1 MKKIYM
7 FIKIFIFLFIS
18 FIIINISLYSYAYI
32 TPKISLNSANK
43 ITIYD
48 NSGEIA
54 IENLNGNKWVKL
66 DNIASFLK
74 EATIS
79 VEDKNFYKHQGFD
92 YLRIVKAVINNIAS
106 KSINEG
112 ASTISQQYVK
122 NLFLDFDK
130 TWERKIEEA
139 FLTFELETHY
149 SKDEIL
155 EGYLNTIN
163 YGGGNYG
170 IENASNYYFNKSA
183 SDLTLAEA
191 TLIAGI
197 PKSPSNYNPITNL
210 ESAKKRQ
217 KVVLQSMVNNKYIT
231 KEEMN
236 NVLKEEVILYG
247 KKDNTNLITLNYYK
261 DAVLQELYN
270 IKEIST
276 NMIKTSGL
284 KIYTNLDIDIQTKAE
299 NIMKEEM
306 NIDDDLQTAIMVI
319 DPKNG
324 KVLSLIGGTNYNK
337 SEYNRATQAKR
348 QVGSTIKPFLY
359 YSALENGFTS
369 SSTFLSEK
377 TTFNTGNN
385 TTYSPK
391 NYGEIY
397 ANKNISLAAA
407 IAFSDNIYSVKTHLF
422 LGENNLVNVLK
433 RSGLNEELDATVSLA
448 LGTKEFS
455 MLDYSN
461 AYSTLA
467 DEGKYKKSYFIT
479 KVTDIN
485 DNILYKHNYEEE
497 KTLNS
502 RYVYIL
508 NELLTNTYNY
518 SFIDYTSPTMLSI
531 KDMLTNKYAVKS
543 GSTSSD
549 YWAIGYNNDSL
560 VMVWNGYDDNK
571 DLLSSQSK
579 ITKRIWA
586 RVIEA
591 SLENKDTKWYDIP
604 KGITASLVNPV
615 SGEISNDDKSCI
627 LYYEKGTEPT
637 ITAEEYDYLFNENEK
652 ALN

>member
-1 MKKIYM
+1 M
-7 FIKIFIFLFIS
+7 FIKIFVFLFIS

-66 DNIASFLK
+66 DNISSFLK

-467 DEGKYKKSYFIT
+467 NEGKYKKSYFIT

-571 DLLSSQSK
+571 ELLSSQSK

>member
-1 MKKIYM
+1 MKKIYL
-7 FIKIFIFLFIS
+7 FIKISVFLFIT
-18 FIIINISLYSYAYI
+18 FIIANICLYTYAYL
-32 TPKISLNSANK
+32 TPKISLNTANQ

-48 NSGEIA
+48 NNEQVA

-66 DNIASFLK
+66 DDISDYLTN
-74 EATIS
+74 ATIAT
-79 VEDKNFYKHQGFD
+79 EDKNFYKHQGFD
-92 YLRIVKAVINNIAS
+92 YLRIIKAMINNVVN
-106 KSINEG
+106 KSITEG

-130 TWERKIEEA
+130 TWDRKIEEA

-149 SKDEIL
+149 DKDEIL

-170 IENASNYYFNKSA
+170 IENASNYYFNKS
-183 SDLTLAEA
+183 SKDLTLAEA

-197 PKSPSNYNPITNL
+197 PKSPTNYNPITNFDN
-210 ESAKKRQ
+210 AKKRQ
-217 KVVLQSMVNNKYIT
+217 KIVLQSMFNNKYIT
-231 KEEMN
+231 EEEIN
-236 NVLKEEVILYG
+236 EAFNEEITLYG
-247 KKDNTNLITLNYYK
+247 SKDNNSLITLNYYK
-261 DAVLQELYN
+261 DAVLQELN
-270 IKEIST
+270 TLKQISPS
-276 NMIKTSGL
+276 MIKTSGL
-284 KIYTNLDIDIQTKAE
+284 KIFTNLDIEIQSKAE
-299 NIMKEEM
+299 QIIKEEM
-306 NIDDDLQTAIMVI
+306 NSEDDLQTAVLVVN
-319 DPKNG
+319 PKNG
-324 KVLSLIGGTNYNK
+324 KVLALIGGTNYNK
-337 SEYNRATQAKR
+337 SEYNRVTQAKR

-369 SSTFLSEK
+369 SSTFLSEA
-377 TTFNTGNN
+377 TTFNIGNN
-385 TTYSPK
+385 KIYSPK

-407 IAFSDNIYSVKTHLF
+407 IAYSDNIYSVKTHLF
-422 LGENNLVNVLK
+422 LGEDNLINTLK
-433 RSGLNEELDATVSLA
+433 RCGLEESLEPNVSLA

-467 DEGKYKKSYFIT
+467 DEGKYKESYFIT
-479 KVTDIN
+479 KVTDMN
-485 DNILYKHNYEEE
+485 DNVLYEHDYEEV
-497 KTLNS
+497 KVLNS

-531 KDMLTNKYAVKS
+531 KDLITNKYAVKS

-571 DLLSSQSK
+571 ELSSSQSK

-586 RVIEA
+586 KTIEA
-591 SLENKDTKWYDIP
+591 SLEDKDTSWYEIP
-604 KGITASLVNPV
+604 KGITASLVDPV
-615 SGEISNDDKSCI
+615 SGEISNNEKSTI
-627 LYYEKGTEPT
+627 LFYEKGTEPN
-637 ITAEEYDYLFNENEK
+637 ISNEYYDYLFNENEK
-652 ALN
+652 AIE

>member
-1 MKKIYM
+1 MKKIYLLLKLSM
-7 FIKIFIFLFIS
+7 FIFITFVIA
-18 FIIINISLYSYAYI
+18 NISLYAYAYL
-32 TPKISLNSANK
+32 TPKISLTTANQ

-48 NSGEIA
+48 NNSEIA

-66 DNIASFLK
+66 ENISDNLIN
-74 EATIS
+74 ATIAT
-79 VEDKNFYKHQGFD
+79 EDKNFYKHKGFD
-92 YLRIVKAVINNIAS
+92 YLRIVKAIFNNVIN
-106 KSINEG
+106 KSITEG

-149 SKDEIL
+149 DKNEIL

-170 IENASNYYFNKSA
+170 IESACNYYFNKS
-183 SDLTLAEA
+183 SKDLTLAEA
-191 TLIAGI
+191 TLIVGI
-197 PKSPSNYNPITNL
+197 PKSPTYYNPITNL
-210 ESAKKRQ
+210 ENAKQRQ
-217 KVVLQSMVNNKYIT
+217 KIVLQSMLNNKYIT
-231 KEEMN
+231 EEEMKN
-236 NVLKEEVILYG
+236 ALNDDIVLYG
-247 KKDNTNLITLNYYK
+247 TKENNELITLNYYK
-261 DAVLQELYN
+261 DAVLQELST
-270 IKEIST
+270 IKQISP

-284 KIYTNLDIDIQTKAE
+284 KIYTNLDIEIQKKAE
-299 NIMKEEM
+299 QIIKEEM
-306 NIDDDLQTAIMVI
+306 DSEDDLQIAVMIVN
-319 DPKNG
+319 PRNG

-369 SSTFLSEK
+369 SSTFLSEP
-377 TTFNTGNN
+377 TTFNIGNN
-385 TTYSPK
+385 KIYSPK

-422 LGENNLVNVLK
+422 LGEDNLINVLK
-433 RSGLNEELDATVSLA
+433 RCGLEETLEPNVSLA

-455 MLDYSN
+455 MLDYST

-479 KVTDIN
+479 KVTDMN
-485 DNILYKHNYEEE
+485 DNVLYEHNYEEE

-502 RYVYIL
+502 KYVYIL

-518 SFIDYTSPTMLSI
+518 SFIDYSSPTMLSI
-531 KDMLTNKYAVKS
+531 KNIITNKYAVKS

-571 DLLSSQSK
+571 ELKSSQSK
-579 ITKRIWA
+579 ITKKIWA
-586 RVIEA
+586 RIIEA
-591 SLENKDTKWYDIP
+591 SLEDKETQWYDIP
-604 KGITASLVNPV
+604 KGITASLVDPV
-615 SGEISNDDKSCI
+615 SGEISNNEKSTI
-627 LYYEKGTEPT
+627 LFYEKGTEPNVSS
-637 ITAEEYDYLFNENEK
+637 EYYDLLFSENEK

>member
-1 MKKIYM
+1 M
-7 FIKIFIFLFIS
+7 FIKIFVFLFIS

-66 DNIASFLK
+66 DNISSFLK
-74 EATIS
+74 KATIS

-571 DLLSSQSK
+571 ELLSSQSK

>member
-1 MKKIYM
+1 M

>member
-1 MKKIYM
+1 M
-7 FIKIFIFLFIS
+7 FIKIFVFLFIS

-66 DNIASFLK
+66 DNISSFLK
-74 EATIS
+74 KATIS

-467 DEGKYKKSYFIT
+467 NEGKYKKSYFIT

-571 DLLSSQSK
+571 ELLSSQSK

>member
-1 MKKIYM
+1 M

-571 DLLSSQSK
+571 ELLSSQSK